1 MKRWRPRALLTDLE
15 VLRRTVGEFVLPLD
29 VAGVAEARHERAALV
44 GQLDDYLLPRLR
56 SLDAPLLAVV
66 GGSTGAGKSTLVNSL
81 LRQPLSRS
89 GVLRPTTRSPLLV
102 HHPDDAG
109 WFNGDRVLPTLARVT
124 GAAPPAKANA
134 ARANAAGA
142 KSKSAKGVVSRKA
155 GTKTAERVTELE
167 LAACDTLPAGLAL
180 LDAPDV
186 DSVVESNRELA
197 QQVLAAADL
206 WIFVT
211 TAARYADAVPWNLL
225 HGAAER
231 GATVAVVMDRVPPE
245 AMDDVRLHLAGML
258 SERGLAAA
266 PLFTVAEQPL
276 DDDGLLSLRA
286 VQPLTAWL
294 VALAGDAQA
303 RQVVMRRTLT
313 GAIGSVQRRVL
324 ALGEAAAAQDEARRA
339 LAEAVTDNYATA
351 ASRVDAGMSDGSL
364 LRGEVLARWQEFVGT
379 GEFFRALE
387 VRVSRLRDRLS
398 AAARG
403 RPAPTER
410 IGEALQTGVEVLLIT
425 QVRAAARG
433 TAQQWRSASGGGELV
448 GRHPELAET
457 LPGLEDR
464 VARIVRDWQSGLLE
478 MVSHEGGDR
487 RTTARVLSYGVNG
500 LGVLLMLVVFGQTAG
515 LSGAEVGIAGGTAL
529 VAQRLLEAIFGDQA
543 VRSLAAKAQK
553 DLARR
558 SEELLAADRRR
569 YEDVLDG
576 LGRGVDRSTLER
588 VATALG
594 RA

>member
-15 VLRRTVGEFVLPLD
+15 VLRRTVGELVLPLD
-29 VAGVAEARHERAALV
+29 VDGVAEARRERAALV

-124 GAAPPAKANA
+124 GAVP
-134 ARANAAGA
+134 AGA
-142 KSKSAKGVVSRKA
+142 TSRSARSGGAKKT
-155 GTKTAERVTELE
+155 GTRTAERVTELE

-211 TAARYADAVPWNLL
+211 TAARYADAVPWDLL
-225 HGAAER
+225 NGAADR
-231 GATVAVVMDRVPPE
+231 GATVAVVLDRVPPE
-245 AMDDVRLHLAGML
+245 AMDDVRLHLAAML
-258 SERGLAAA
+258 GERGLAAA
-266 PLFTVAEQPL
+266 PLFTLAEQPL

-313 GAIGSVQRRVL
+313 GAIGSVQRRVT
-324 ALGEAAAAQDEARRA
+324 ALGAAAAAQDGARRA

-351 ASRVDAGMSDGSL
+351 ASKVDAGMSDGSL

-433 TAQQWRSASGGGELV
+433 TAQQWRAARGGAELV
-448 GRHPELAET
+448 RQHPELAET

-464 VARIVRDWQSGLLE
+464 VARIVRDWQSHLLE
-478 MVSHEGGDR
+478 MVGQEGGDR

-529 VAQRLLEAIFGDQA
+529 VAQRLLEAVFGDQA

-558 SEELLAADRRR
+558 CEELLAADRRR

-594 RA
+594 RV

>member
-1 MKRWRPRALLTDLE
+1 MKRWRPRVLLTDLE
-15 VLRRTVGEFVLPLD
+15 VLRRTVGELVLPLD
-29 VAGVAEARHERAALV
+29 VEGVAEARREQAALL
-44 GQLDDYLLPRLR
+44 GQLDDYLLPRMR

-102 HHPDDAG
+102 HHPDDKK
-109 WFNGDRVLPTLARVT
+109 WFSGDRVLPTLARVT
-124 GAAPPAKANA
+124 GGSELTEGGRPAT
-134 ARANAAGA
+134 A
-142 KSKSAKGVVSRKA
+142 KPKGTGTKKA
-155 GTKTAERVTELE
+155 GTKAAGVRTAPRVTELR
-167 LAACDTLPAGLAL
+167 LATSEALPAGLAL

-211 TAARYADAVPWNLL
+211 TAARYADAVPWDLL
-225 HGAAER
+225 LGAADR
-231 GATVAVVMDRVPPE
+231 GASVAVVLDRVPPE
-245 AMDDVRLHLAGML
+245 ALDDIRLHLAGML
-258 SERGLAAA
+258 RERGLATS

-276 DDDGLLSLRA
+276 DADGFLSLRA
-286 VQPLTAWL
+286 VDPLMTWL
-294 VALAGDAQA
+294 IALAGDSQA

-324 ALGEAAAAQDEARRA
+324 ALGAAASAQDEARRA
-339 LAEAVTDNYATA
+339 LAVALTDNYATA
-351 ASRVDAGMSDGSL
+351 ASRVDAGLSDGSL

-387 VRVSRLRDRLS
+387 VRVGRLRDRLTS
-398 AAARG
+398 AARG
-403 RPAPTER
+403 RPAPTDR
-410 IGEALQTGVEVLLIT
+410 IGEALQTGAEVLLIT
-425 QVRAAARG
+425 QIRAAARG
-433 TAQQWRSASGGGELV
+433 TAQEWRTARAGGELV
-448 GRHPELAET
+448 RQHPELIEAA
-457 LPGLEDR
+457 PGLEDR
-464 VARIVRDWQSGLLE
+464 VARAVRDWQTYLLDL
-478 MVSHEGGDR
+478 VVQEGGDR

-529 VAQRLLEAIFGDQA
+529 VAQRLLEALFGDQA
-543 VRSLAAKAQK
+543 VRTLAAKAQA
-553 DLARR
+553 DLLRR
-558 SEELLAADRRR
+558 CESLLAADRRR

-576 LGRGVDRSTLER
+576 LGRGADRTTLER

-594 RA
+594 RAG

>member
-15 VLRRTVGEFVLPLD
+15 VLRRTVGELVLPLD
-29 VAGVAEARHERAALV
+29 VDGVAEARRERAALV

-124 GAAPPAKANA
+124 GAVP
-134 ARANAAGA
+134 AGA
-142 KSKSAKGVVSRKA
+142 TSRSARSGGAKKT
-155 GTKTAERVTELE
+155 GTRTAERVTELE

-206 WIFVT
+206 WT
-211 TAARYADAVPWNLL
+211 L
-225 HGAAER
+225 
-231 GATVAVVMDRVPPE
+231 AVVLDRVPPE
-245 AMDDVRLHLAGML
+245 AMDDVRLHLAAML
-258 SERGLAAA
+258 GERGLAAA
-266 PLFTVAEQPL
+266 PLFTLAEQPL

-313 GAIGSVQRRVL
+313 GAIGSVQRRVT
-324 ALGEAAAAQDEARRA
+324 ALGAAAAAQDEARRA

-351 ASRVDAGMSDGSL
+351 ASKVDAGMSDGSL

-433 TAQQWRSASGGGELV
+433 TAQQWRAARGGAELV
-448 GRHPELAET
+448 RQHPELAET
-457 LPGLEDR
+457 LPGLEAR
-464 VARIVRDWQSGLLE
+464 VARIVRDWQSHLLE
-478 MVSHEGGDR
+478 MVGQEGGDR

-529 VAQRLLEAIFGDQA
+529 VAQRLLEAVFGDQA

-558 SEELLAADRRR
+558 CEELLAADRRR

-594 RA
+594 RV